1 MKTRALIAAF
11 ALSAIVLGSGV
22 SAFAYN
28 GYHNYG
34 NHAGMYAVSPE
45 KQGAY
50 DAMMKDYYS
59 RVSPI
64 QDKLNAKGIELD
76 ALSRNPNAKPET
88 ISKLANQVAEL
99 RSQLRAERMT
109 LGDKMEKELGVQ
121 PGRGMMGNGMMGN
134 GMMGN
139 GMGYHNGGRH
149 GGGHFPHHF
158 LRARHAVRAG
168 GIVELDL
175 RLRAGRAQNDA
186 AMLAERHEDHVLRR
200 KAGRT
205 LLAGRAHGLKA
216 AVNKE
221 QLIRFGLRIGYAL
234 AGYIALRS
242 QHINKNVFHPSLTL
256 TFRFGPPSETR
267 THSL

>member
-34 NHAGMYAVSPE
+34 NHAGMSALSPE

-88 ISKLANQVAEL
+88 ISKLANEVAEL

-109 LGDKMEKELGVQ
+109 LGDKMEKELGIR
-121 PGRGMMGNGMMGN
+121 PGRGMMGN

-149 GGGHFPHHF
+149 GGGASLTP
-158 LRARHAVRAG
+158 
-168 GIVELDL
+168 E
-175 RLRAGRAQNDA
+175 
-186 AMLAERHEDHVLRR
+186 AEQ
-200 KAGRT
+200 
-205 LLAGRAHGLKA
+205 LLADYR
-216 AVNKE
+216 
-221 QLIRFGLRIGYAL
+221 RFEADIFAY
-234 AGYIALRS
+234 S
-242 QHINKNVFHPSLTL
+242 QA
-256 TFRFGPPSETR
+256 RFQEIFPKSKP
-267 THSL
+267 

>member
-88 ISKLANQVAEL
+88 ISKLANEVAEL

-109 LGDKMEKELGVQ
+109 LGDKMEKELGIQ
-121 PGRGMMGNGMMGN
+121 PCRGMMGNGMGLVKM
-134 GMMGN
+134 
-139 GMGYHNGGRH
+139 
-149 GGGHFPHHF
+149 HFPNSVSVSHCRVSILVSF
-158 LRARHAVRAG
+158 ILQFQSG
-168 GIVELDL
+168 G
-175 RLRAGRAQNDA
+175 
-186 AMLAERHEDHVLRR
+186 
-200 KAGRT
+200 
-205 LLAGRAHGLKA
+205 
-216 AVNKE
+216 
-221 QLIRFGLRIGYAL
+221 
-234 AGYIALRS
+234 S
-242 QHINKNVFHPSLTL
+242 CS
-256 TFRFGPPSETR
+256 PP
-267 THSL
+267 

>member
-45 KQGAY
+45 NQGAY

-88 ISKLANQVAEL
+88 ISKLANEVAEL

-109 LGDKMEKELGVQ
+109 LGDKMD
-121 PGRGMMGNGMMGN
+121 R

-149 GGGHFPHHF
+149 GGGH
-158 LRARHAVRAG
+158 G
-168 GIVELDL
+168 G
-175 RLRAGRAQNDA
+175 
-186 AMLAERHEDHVLRR
+186 
-200 KAGRT
+200 
-205 LLAGRAHGLKA
+205 HG
-216 AVNKE
+216 
-221 QLIRFGLRIGYAL
+221 GHGGGY
-234 AGYIALRS
+234 GSNCNY
-242 QHINKNVFHPSLTL
+242 
-256 TFRFGPPSETR
+256 
-267 THSL
+267 

>member
-88 ISKLANQVAEL
+88 ISKLANEVAEL

-109 LGDKMEKELGVQ
+109 LGDKMEKELGIQ
-121 PGRGMMGNGMMGN
+121 PCRGMMGNGR
-134 GMMGN
+134 
-139 GMGYHNGGRH
+139 GYHNGGRH
-149 GGGHFPHHF
+149 GGGH
-158 LRARHAVRAG
+158 G
-168 GIVELDL
+168 G
-175 RLRAGRAQNDA
+175 
-186 AMLAERHEDHVLRR
+186 
-200 KAGRT
+200 
-205 LLAGRAHGLKA
+205 HG
-216 AVNKE
+216 
-221 QLIRFGLRIGYAL
+221 GHGGGYSSNCN
-234 AGYIALRS
+234 Y
-242 QHINKNVFHPSLTL
+242 
-256 TFRFGPPSETR
+256 
-267 THSL
+267 